1 MATSGLIPPAFGH
14 RGREGLLMRVAFD
27 IKTNSFEGPHLF
39 QVEEEWMITQRRIA
53 SITLVSMV
61 LFSSSMF
68 SQTSSSQAGSSNQAQ
83 SSTDQDIEL
92 LRKDV
97 RSQKKQVIAANMN
110 LTDKESEQFWP
121 IYDQYTAELVKI
133 NDKKYAAIKQ
143 FAQSYDTL
151 TDDQAKDLTKQA
163 LDVDASVAQLRL
175 KYIPVFG
182 KAISGKKT
190 ALFFQLDRRLVMLID
205 LQLASVIPLTQP

>member
-1 MATSGLIPPAFGH
+1 
-14 RGREGLLMRVAFD
+14 
-27 IKTNSFEGPHLF
+27 
-39 QVEEEWMITQRRIA
+39 MITQRRIA
-53 SITLVSMV
+53 FVILVSMV
-61 LFSSSMF
+61 LFSSFMF
-68 SQTSSSQAGSSNQAQ
+68 SQTSSSQAGSSSQTQ

-121 IYDQYTAELVKI
+121 IYDQYTAELVAI

-143 FAQSYDTL
+143 FAQTYDTL
-151 TDDQAKDLTKQA
+151 TDDQAQGLTKQA
-163 LDVDASVAQLRL
+163 LEVDQSVAQLRM
-175 KYIPVFG
+175 KYIPIFG
-182 KAISGKKT
+182 KVISGKKT

-205 LQLASVIPLTQP
+205 LQLASAIPLVQP